1 MITTV
6 QFLSVP
12 VSRAA
17 GENYT
22 KDLMTGATVT
32 VVHSFDNAT
41 VTEDLDQVLVV
52 PYFNGY
58 SNCNMVAFND
68 CYYWILSA
76 VTSTKYAKSLEFV
89 ITFNATA
96 SMVTLG
102 DRLAGKWERTPT
114 YNGLQ
119 ENIFNTEM
127 SSVSIQPF
135 TSLETLPK
143 LTKTSV
149 IGATELTYQYQ
160 MFWCQ
165 ITCKGSGNDSMSQ
178 YGLFFLYSPEAGLY
192 GESLPYASK
201 TTNETYYFPTLDLI
215 INQPEDVLPIGSGE
229 EIVDI
234 SYTTQC
240 PYAMTIVGTASGT
253 LYELTTVIENID
265 PVVTEEL
272 AGKKYCVYS
281 LLGYAGYI
289 QDAYE
294 NTYTP
299 TPSEAVRNCGY
310 IELKDSSGNTLYTM
324 PGNNPKPIVWR
335 AVSDLSGVYIVLKI
349 GADKC
354 ITVPQGKLPWQV
366 GSWSQY
372 QAYSQTFD
380 RQLMESQIRA
390 AKEGMVAGLA
400 ESAING
406 VVTGALV
413 GVAGGPAGV
422 ATGVATGLVGA
433 ASTVYSQY
441 VNEEQARRTQQIN
454 EKRAFAQPDTFI
466 NAGYGLMH
474 GSLSLIVRNS
484 LAINYLLPV
493 NYTAQMDASY
503 HLQYGYNAGGTTNIY
518 QIRKGYW
525 QGLLFKQST
534 LKGERLVNEFMN
546 GQIIG

>member
-6 QFLSVP
+6 EFLSAP

-32 VVHSFDNAT
+32 VVHTFDNAT

-52 PYFNGY
+52 PHFEGY
-58 SNCNMVAFND
+58 SDCNMVAFNG

-102 DRLAGKWERTPT
+102 DRLAGRWERTPT
-114 YNGLQ
+114 YQGLQ

-127 SSVSIQPF
+127 CSVQLQPF
-135 TSLETLPK
+135 SSFETLPK
-143 LTKTSV
+143 VTKSSF
-149 IGATELTYQYQ
+149 IGSTEISYEFQ

-165 ITCKGSGNDSMSQ
+165 ITCKGSGSKAMDQ
-178 YGLFFLYSPEAGLY
+178 YGFFFLYSPDAGIS
-192 GESLPYASK
+192 GDALPYYNK
-201 TTNETYYFPTLDLI
+201 TADEMNYFPTLNLI
-215 INQPEDVLPIGSGE
+215 LNQPEDVLPIGSAD

-240 PYAMTIVGTASGT
+240 PYALTFIGTTAGT
-253 LYELTTVIENID
+253 RYEIRTVIDDID
-265 PVVTEEL
+265 PVAVKEL
-272 AGKKYCVYS
+272 VGRKYCVYS
-281 LLGYAGYI
+281 LLGYAGYLV
-289 QDAYE
+289 DAYE

-299 TPSEAVRNCGY
+299 TPTDAVRNCGY

-335 AVSDLSGVYIVLKI
+335 AVSDLSGIYIVLKI

-366 GSWSQY
+366 SSWSQY

-422 ATGVATGLVGA
+422 AAGVATGLVGA
-433 ASTVYSQY
+433 VSTVYSQY
-441 VNEEQARRTQQIN
+441 VNEEQSRRTQQIN
-454 EKRAFAQPDTFI
+454 EKRAFAQPDSFI
-466 NAGYGLMH
+466 NAGYGLMY
-474 GSLSLIVRNS
+474 GSLSLIMRNT
-484 LAINYLLPV
+484 LAINYLMPV

-518 QIRKGYW
+518 PITKGYW